1 MNSSQEAL
9 LAVSNLDGCMIQ
21 GRRMKVSI
29 SKSTQEKSTSR
40 DDFIQTRA
48 SFLTHHTRQQVNEA
62 TLHRIFSRF
71 GEVADCVVKQYEI
84 FHYPRAKQCGYAYIY
99 FHDLAAAKRAISSLS
114 GDRRE
119 EIESIRM
126 DCKLS
131 LDSAQKLQ
139 EILSLDGK
147 SAVAASGASESQNT
161 HSIYPVCAASAPA
174 QVPAR
179 YSVTG
184 NTSLSANDMVEA
196 GKDAEYACASRSSEV
211 SSLSSPVSLIPSM
224 ATIVSYA
231 PSAVHEPFP
240 PQQQPQIAAYQQQQT
255 PQQWFPASQMMSI
268 HTAQQHMHSSSMSP
282 ASAPCMML
290 MPAQNG
296 SGNMIPPQIMHM
308 SMPAPMNVNASM
320 PAPPLQ
326 MTIPSSS
333 MHMMQQ
339 APPSNLSQQ
348 SNHHHQ
354 SSFMLPPPVM
364 NVQSMNVPTHM
375 PALSHHH
382 DLRAHQFQQQHMRH
396 TQNLMQMHP
405 QSMHQHAQAHHF
417 PQHHSQQQQFYSVPM
432 MSSTSMRQ

>member
-1 MNSSQEAL
+1 
-9 LAVSNLDGCMIQ
+9 
-21 GRRMKVSI
+21 
-29 SKSTQEKSTSR
+29 
-40 DDFIQTRA
+40 
-48 SFLTHHTRQQVNEA
+48 
-62 TLHRIFSRF
+62 
-71 GEVADCVVKQYEI
+71 
-84 FHYPRAKQCGYAYIY
+84 
-99 FHDLAAAKRAISSLS
+99 
-114 GDRRE
+114 
-119 EIESIRM
+119 M

-139 EILSLDGK
+139 EILSLDDK

-161 HSIYPVCAASAPA
+161 HSLYPVCAASTL
-174 QVPAR
+174 VPAR

-184 NTSLSANDMVEA
+184 NTFLSANDMVEA
-196 GKDAEYACASRSSEV
+196 GKDAEYVCASRSSEV
-211 SSLSSPVSLIPSM
+211 SSLSSPGSLIPSM

-240 PQQQPQIAAYQQQQT
+240 PQQQPQIAAYQQQQ
-255 PQQWFPASQMMSI
+255 PLQQWFPASQLMSI
-268 HTAQQHMHSSSMSP
+268 HAAQQHMHSSSM
-282 ASAPCMML
+282 
-290 MPAQNG
+290 PAQNS
-296 SGNMIPPQIMHM
+296 SGNMVPPQIMHM
-308 SMPAPMNVNASM
+308 SMPAPMNVNSSR

-326 MTIPSSS
+326 MMIPSSS

-354 SSFMLPPPVM
+354 HHHQSSFMLPPPVM

-375 PALSHHH
+375 PSLSHHH

-396 TQNLMQMHP
+396 TQNLMHMHP
-405 QSMHQHAQAHHF
+405 QSLHQHAQAHHF